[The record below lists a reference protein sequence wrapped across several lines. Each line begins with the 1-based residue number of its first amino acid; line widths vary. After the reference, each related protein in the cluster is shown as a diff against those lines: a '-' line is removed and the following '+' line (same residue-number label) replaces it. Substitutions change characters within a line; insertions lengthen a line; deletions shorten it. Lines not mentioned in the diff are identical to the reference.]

1 MVSGNVAR
9 LLGIGKTGLSS
20 RFSGGSLV
28 KGNVCSWK
36 VTSREVKH
44 FLLSRS

>member
-9 LLGIGKTGLSS
+9 LLGIGKIGLSS
-20 RFSGGSLV
+20 KFSGGSLV

-36 VTSREVKH
+36 VTSHKVKN